1 MVEISLTELV
11 LLLWAGLATA
21 SWLNAR
27 EDAKVSRKMLALFIE
42 NKDARE
48 QILKA
53 HEEFMRKHG
62 KRT

>member
-1 MVEISLTELV
+1 MIEFSFESFVLMV
-11 LLLWAGLATA
+11 WAGLATA
-21 SWLNAR
+21 SWLHAR
-27 EDAKVSRKMLALFIE
+27 DEARVARKMLALFIE

-62 KRT
+62 GEA